1 MAFPRPSK
9 PPLVPTTPT
18 PTTTPSRTSSNR
30 PPDPSRRK
38 LTAAVV
44 ALMVF
49 APMAASCARDGT
61 EGSGPVTILANWF
74 PQAELGG
81 YFHAA
86 EQKPAE
92 GSEERPIK
100 VLPGGPGIQTIP
112 QVAAG
117 KAVFGVA
124 TGADDLLVARRE
136 GLPIVAVFAPF
147 RANITCLTAH
157 ASSGVKGFAD
167 LDGRKVARVQSR
179 PWWEYLKRHYKL
191 DRVQEINYTGSLA
204 AFKKDKGLVQQCYV
218 TSEPFYLKRDGVPV
232 TTLSISDQGGYAA
245 YSNVLFTT
253 EQTIKRDPELV
264 KSVVERVARGWEA
277 FRADPAVGKQAIVA
291 ANKDTDPGV
300 VDFAAQVMRSGRWVS
315 SPPGAM
321 TEAQWLKIRDQV
333 AEAGLVPG
341 STDVKGAFTTQFLP
355 TQ

>member
-1 MAFPRPSK
+1 M
-9 PPLVPTTPT
+9 
-18 PTTTPSRTSSNR
+18 
-30 PPDPSRRK
+30 
-38 LTAAVV
+38 TAAVV
-44 ALMVF
+44 LLAVL
-49 APMAASCARDGT
+49 APVAAGCAREGT
-61 EGSGPVTILANWF
+61 GSGPVTILANWF

-86 EQKPAE
+86 EQKPGE
-92 GSEERPIK
+92 GSKERPIK

-157 ASSGVKGFAD
+157 ASAGLKGFAD
-167 LDGRKVARVQSR
+167 LDGRRVAKVQSR

-204 AFKKDKGLVQQCYV
+204 AFKKDKTLVQQCYV

-253 EQTIKRDPELV
+253 EETIKRDPDLV
-264 KSVVERVARGWEA
+264 RSVVARVARGWGA
-277 FRADPAVGKQAIVA
+277 FGADPAIGKQAIIA

-315 SPPGAM
+315 SPPGSM
-321 TEAQWLKIRDQV
+321 TEAQWLRIRDQV
-333 AEAGLVPG
+333 AEAGLVPR

-355 TQ
+355 SQ